1 MLGWEMQRKAHIVAI
16 VGPDGSGKTTQAQL
30 LTTRLQAAGYDA
42 EYVHALY
49 YFSDRIPYANQL
61 RKQVGPRKTRTK
73 RQTIWSPLYLFQRLI
88 FGIFG
93 YLFAVGTIALV
104 SRSSSNQIVVF
115 DRYYHQFLYDVY
127 GRAGRP
133 LAQWLPQP
141 WRTIYLQA
149 DIETLRSRQDTED
162 RMVNEQYYETVNELY
177 ATLMTGTWMQI
188 PAKLPIAV
196 LHDQI
201 FNAVHYDLE
210 CDGVLL
216 A

>member
-1 MLGWEMQRKAHIVAI
+1 MQRKALIVAI

-42 EYVHALY
+42 DYVHALY
-49 YFSDRIPYANQL
+49 YFSDRIPYANRL
-61 RKQVGPRKTRTK
+61 RKQVGPRTARTK
-73 RQTIWSPLYLFQRLI
+73 RQTTWSPLYLLQRLS
-88 FGIFG
+88 FATFG

-104 SRSSSNQIVVF
+104 SRFSSNQIVVF

-127 GRAGRP
+127 GQASRP
-133 LAQWLPQP
+133 LSQCLPQP
-141 WRTIYLQA
+141 WRIIYLQA

-177 ATLMTGTWMQI
+177 ATLMTDTWMQM
-188 PAKLPIAV
+188 PANLPIV
-196 LHDQI
+196 MLHDQI
-201 FNAVHYDLE
+201 FDAVHHDLD
-210 CDGVLL
+210 CNGVRL

>member
-1 MLGWEMQRKAHIVAI
+1 MQRKAHIVAI

-42 EYVHALY
+42 KYVHSLY

-61 RKQVGPRKTRTK
+61 RQQVGPRKARTK
-73 RQTIWSPLYLFQRLI
+73 RQTIWSPLYLLQRLV

-93 YLFAVGTIALV
+93 YLFAVGTIAVV
-104 SRSSSNQIVVF
+104 SRSSSDQIVVF

-127 GRAGRP
+127 GQAGRP

-141 WRTIYLQA
+141 WRIIYLQA

-177 ATLMTGTWMQI
+177 ATLMTDTWMQM

-201 FNAVHYDLE
+201 FDAVHYNLE